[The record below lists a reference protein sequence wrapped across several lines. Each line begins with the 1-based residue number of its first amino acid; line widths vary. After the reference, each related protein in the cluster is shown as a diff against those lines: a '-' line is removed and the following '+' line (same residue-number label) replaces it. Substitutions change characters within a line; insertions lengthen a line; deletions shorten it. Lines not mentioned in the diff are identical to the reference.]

1 MFNYRRVYIN
11 SAKFSK
17 IGKGM
22 RLPIMVDTRFL
33 YLFSITIIITAF
45 ISYVLG
51 WFHMQ
56 YLSLGFGLMIVSE
69 VAVYYLDRQLK
80 RDNLPFETTIRYLVT
95 YVWQFWFRK
104 NQLYQGKRVNSNSKQ
119 YMIL

>member
-1 MFNYRRVYIN
+1 
-11 SAKFSK
+11 
-17 IGKGM
+17 M

-33 YLFSITIIITAF
+33 YLFSITLIITAF

-80 RDNLPFETTIRYLVT
+80 RDNLPFETIDQIFSHLCLAVLVSEKSI
-95 YVWQFWFRK
+95 VS
-104 NQLYQGKRVNSNSKQ
+104 GKAC
-119 YMIL
+119 

>member
-1 MFNYRRVYIN
+1 
-11 SAKFSK
+11 
-17 IGKGM
+17 
-22 RLPIMVDTRFL
+22 
-33 YLFSITIIITAF
+33 
-45 ISYVLG
+45 
-51 WFHMQ
+51 MQ
-56 YLSLGFGLMIVSE
+56 YLSLGFGLIIVSE

-104 NQLYQGKRVNSNSKQ
+104 NQLYQEKRVNSNSKQ